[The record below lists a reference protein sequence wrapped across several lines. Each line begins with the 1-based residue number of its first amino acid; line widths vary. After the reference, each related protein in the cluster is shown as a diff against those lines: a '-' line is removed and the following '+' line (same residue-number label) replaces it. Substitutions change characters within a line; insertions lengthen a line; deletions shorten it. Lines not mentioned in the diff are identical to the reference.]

1 MNEAERY
8 LEEKLNPTQPKKN
21 DVGKITSTHVVSDV
35 KVPRDQ
41 QTAHHPKQGGSSAG
55 KYVMAVLA
63 CLGIF
68 GAYVVIAASMG
79 WKRGGGYVVMVIIF
93 MAIVGAWKAIT
104 RK

>member
-8 LEEKLNPTQPKKN
+8 LEEKLNPAQPKKH
-21 DVGKITSTHVVSDV
+21 DVGIKTSTPVVSDV
-35 KVPRDQ
+35 GVPRDQ
-41 QTAHHPKQGGSSAG
+41 QPTHHPKQGGSSAG

-68 GAYVVIAASMG
+68 GVYVVIAASMG
-79 WKRGGGYVVMVIIF
+79 WKRGGGYVVMAIVF
-93 MAIVGAWKAIT
+93 MAIVGVWKAIT

>member
-8 LEEKLNPTQPKKN
+8 LEEKLNPTQPKKP
-21 DVGKITSTHVVSDV
+21 DAGIKTSTSVTSEVRG
-35 KVPRDQ
+35 PRTEQ
-41 QTAHHPKQGGSSAG
+41 PPPLSKQGGSSAG
-55 KYVMAVLA
+55 KYAMAVLA

-68 GAYVVIAASMG
+68 GVYVVIAASMG
-79 WKRGGGYVVMVIIF
+79 WKRGGGYVVMVIVF

>member
-21 DVGKITSTHVVSDV
+21 DAGKITSTHVVSDV
-35 KVPRDQ
+35 RVPRDQ
-41 QTAHHPKQGGSSAG
+41 KNAPLTTQGGSSAG
-55 KYVMAVLA
+55 KYVMALLA

-68 GAYVVIAASMG
+68 GVYVVIAASMG
-79 WKRGGGYVVMVIIF
+79 WKQGGGYVVMVIVF